1 MLNELGQY
9 GIPSLEKLTRD
20 LLVRTDELPL

>member
-9 GIPSLEKLTRD
+9 GIASLEKLSRD
-20 LLVRTDELPL
+20 LLVRTDQLPL

>member
-9 GIPSLEKLTRD
+9 GIPSLKKLTRD
-20 LLVRTDELPL
+20 LLVRTDRLPL